1 MNSIHNLLL
10 CLSLFIAWI
19 SVMTAEIAVYN
30 KTAVAL
36 AADSAVTIS
45 GGNMYK
51 INNGAE
57 KLFSLS
63 KHHPVGIMVYGA
75 GDLCGVPWEIIIKAY
90 RKELGDKSFD
100 NIIEYSSDF
109 FEFLCRSPHII
120 SDEMRK
126 EHLELSFYS
135 VFLSLMEHIKKDV
148 VQPILKKNG
157 SVDGVDTCEFIKLS
171 CKKCLE
177 HFDDSEFFSSF
188 DESVVVEAI
197 DCATPCADKL
207 FTDHLAADDTEKFRS
222 EIVDLLSKVF
232 AFSICKISPFGRNT
246 GIVIAG
252 YGDSQYFPSI
262 LAFDVYGFL
271 GDRIILHHNEGK
283 SSYNGESGVTAYAQ
297 EEEVNAFMQGISFEL
312 EAHIKGNIDSISD
325 VATQKIQDKI
335 LSKISLPDDE
345 NALLLE
351 GIRNTLDGCAQGC
364 IYNID
369 RVIHENYISKVVE
382 MIEFLPKSDLGY
394 MAESLVN
401 LTAFKRKVS
410 NDSETVG
417 GPIDVA
423 IISKGDGFVW
433 IKRKHYFDKDLNHDY
448 FCRR

>member
-1 MNSIHNLLL
+1 
-10 CLSLFIAWI
+10 
-19 SVMTAEIAVYN
+19 
-30 KTAVAL
+30 
-36 AADSAVTIS
+36 
-45 GGNMYK
+45 MYK

-401 LTAFKRKVS
+401 L
-410 NDSETVG
+410 
-417 GPIDVA
+417 
-423 IISKGDGFVW
+423 
-433 IKRKHYFDKDLNHDY
+433 
-448 FCRR
+448 